1 MMSPSAPRARAV
13 EVGIAVIGIALVACA
28 VGARQTWLDRH
39 FLPSFFLPRYW
50 YVLIET
56 AVRISL
62 GAVGLLLAVVVRSR
76 LACVIVKHPADV
88 VRIVVAI
95 VLALA
100 AGEWVMRHVHLGP
113 TEWLSSEEEPRRLPD
128 ERLGWVLMPA
138 RTGHAS
144 IGGRGIDYAI
154 DPAGYRVRRV
164 DDPVDPAR
172 PTLVFAG
179 ESVMFGEGLQW
190 DETIPA
196 QVGARLGMPV
206 ANLAIHGYSSDQ
218 AYLRL
223 EQELP
228 RFQHPIAVVSLFM
241 TALFGRNLDEDRPH
255 LGPGLVWLPAQ
266 TSTRLA
272 SLIHLIVPFRADRT
286 VERGTGVTR
295 AVLHATVGL
304 ARARG
309 ARPLIVVPQFGPE
322 DRAEEAL
329 RRRVLDEGLPYVLV
343 VVDTDWRLA
352 WDRHPNARAAGV
364 IADAIAAR
372 LRDAAFQAT
381 RP

>member
-1 MMSPSAPRARAV
+1 MSPSAPRARAV
-13 EVGIAVIGIALVACA
+13 EAGIAAIGIALVACA

-39 FLPSFFLPRYW
+39 FLPSFFLPRHW

-56 AVRISL
+56 VVRISL

-76 LACVIVKHPADV
+76 LACVIAKHPGDV

-128 ERLGWVLMPA
+128 ARLGWVLMPA
-138 RTGHAS
+138 RTGRAS

-179 ESVMFGEGLQW
+179 ESVMFGEGLEW

-196 QVGARLGMPV
+196 QVGERLGMPV
-206 ANLAIHGYSSDQ
+206 ANLAVHGYSSDQ

-241 TALFGRNLDEDRPH
+241 TSLFGRNLDEDRPH

-286 VERGTGVTR
+286 VERGIGVTR
-295 AVLHATVGL
+295 AVLHATVSL

-309 ARPLIVVPQFGPE
+309 ATPLIVVPQFGPE
-322 DRAEEAL
+322 DRAGEAL
-329 RRRVLDEGLPYVLV
+329 RRRVLDDELPYVLV
-343 VVDTDWRLA
+343 VVDADWRLA

-372 LRDAAFQAT
+372 LRDAASHAT

>member
-1 MMSPSAPRARAV
+1 MSPSAVRARAV
-13 EVGIAVIGIALVACA
+13 EVAIAVIGIALVVCA

-39 FLPSFFLPRYW
+39 FLPSFFLPRHW

-56 AVRISL
+56 VVRVCI
-62 GAVGLLLAVVVRSR
+62 GAIGLLLAVVARSR
-76 LACVIVKHPADV
+76 LARVAANHPGDV
-88 VRIVVAI
+88 LRIVVAI

-128 ERLGWVLMPA
+128 ERVGWVLMPA

-154 DPAGYRVRRV
+154 DPAGYRVPHV

-179 ESVMFGEGLQW
+179 ESVMFGEGLLW

-196 QVGARLGMPV
+196 QVSARLGLPV
-206 ANLAIHGYSSDQ
+206 ANLAVHGYSSDQ
-218 AYLRL
+218 IYLHL
-223 EQELP
+223 ERELP

-266 TSTRLA
+266 STTRLA

-286 VERGTGVTR
+286 VERGVGVTR
-295 AVLHATVGL
+295 GVLHATVDL
-304 ARARG
+304 VRARG
-309 ARPLIVVPQFGPE
+309 ATPLIVVPQFGPE

-329 RRRVLDEGLPYVLV
+329 RSRVLDDGLPYELV
-343 VVDTDWRLA
+343 VVDADWRLA

-364 IADAIAAR
+364 IANAIAAR
-372 LRDAAFQAT
+372 LHDAASHAT

>member
-1 MMSPSAPRARAV
+1 MMSPSVPRARAV
-13 EVGIAVIGIALVACA
+13 EVGIAVIGIALAACA
-28 VGARQTWLDRH
+28 LGARQTWLDRH
-39 FLPSFFLPRYW
+39 FLPSFFLPRHW

-56 AVRISL
+56 IVRVFI
-62 GAVGLLLAVVVRSR
+62 GASGLLLAVVVRSR
-76 LACVIVKHPADV
+76 LARVIANHPGDGL
-88 VRIVVAI
+88 RIVAAI

-113 TEWLSSEEEPRRLPD
+113 TEWLSSGEEPRRLPD
-128 ERLGWVLMPA
+128 DRLGWVLMPA

-144 IGGRGIDYAI
+144 IGGRGIDYAV
-154 DPAGYRVRRV
+154 DPAGYRVRHL

-172 PTLVFAG
+172 PALVFAG
-179 ESVMFGEGLQW
+179 ESVMFGEGLRW

-196 QVGARLGMPV
+196 QVGAKLGMPV
-206 ANLAIHGYSSDQ
+206 ANLAVHGYSSDQ
-218 AYLRL
+218 VYLRL
-223 EQELP
+223 ERELP
-228 RFQHPIAVVSLFM
+228 RFQQPIAVVSLFM

-266 TSTRLA
+266 TTTRLA
-272 SLIHLIVPFRADRT
+272 SLIHLIVPFRAERT
-286 VERGTGVTR
+286 VERGVGVTR
-295 AVLHATVGL
+295 AVFHATADL

-309 ARPLIVVPQFGPE
+309 ATPLIVVPQFGPE

-329 RRRVLDEGLPYVLV
+329 RRRVLDDVPYLLV
-343 VVDTDWRLA
+343 VVDADWRLA

-364 IADAIAAR
+364 IADSIAAR
-372 LRDAAFQAT
+372 LRDDASYAP